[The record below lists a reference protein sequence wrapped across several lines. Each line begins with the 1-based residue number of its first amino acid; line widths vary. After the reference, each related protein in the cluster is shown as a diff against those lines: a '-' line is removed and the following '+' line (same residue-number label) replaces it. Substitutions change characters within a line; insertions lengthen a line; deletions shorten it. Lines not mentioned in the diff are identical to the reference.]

1 MTKEQLIGMLG
12 EGLNLNQIASIYTIN
27 KEKLEMLLTEEATT
41 VSPTGASGK
50 TTTTTIKITSS
61 GDEEGTPG
69 GSGIATNSTSGW
81 QNEGGL

>member
-1 MTKEQLIGMLG
+1 MTKEQLIEMLG

-50 TTTTTIKITSS
+50 TKVSTIETTSS
-61 GDEEGTPG
+61 GSEEGTPG
-69 GSGIATNSTSGW
+69 GSGYGKSTTSGW
-81 QNEGGL
+81 QNEEGL